1 MSSLSNHPLHHSAA
15 TVKTLIYS
23 DGPRSEKYS
32 KWYKKG
38 SKGRFGLKC
47 FLFFSEWEAYFFHG
61 IGWCGSKE
69 TEVYNLGSPLS
80 DQENDLSDFFLSCPP
95 SYYFRA
101 IFVIS
106 LYLQR
111 LDKSWVSGE
120 ALCTP
125 FPSHQCMHAVYNQ
138 NCIYQIEYLFLEL
151 HTCEPK
157 YTESNET
164 LRRKLFLADIFY
176 HMMLLSLIP

>member
-1 MSSLSNHPLHHSAA
+1 MSSLCHYPLHHSAA
-15 TVKTLIYS
+15 TVKTLVYS
-23 DGPRSEKYS
+23 DSPRSEKYS

-38 SKGRFGLKC
+38 SKGWFDLKI

-80 DQENDLSDFFLSCPP
+80 DQENDLSERSVPEWIFFLSFPP
-95 SYYFRA
+95 PRYFKA

-111 LDKSWVSGE
+111 LGKSWVSGE

-125 FPSHQCMHAVYNQ
+125 FLVTNACMLYMTKTVFIKLNICFSNFTCMNWNIQ
-138 NCIYQIEYLFLEL
+138 NLMRF
-151 HTCEPK
+151 
-157 YTESNET
+157 
-164 LRRKLFLADIFY
+164 
-176 HMMLLSLIP
+176 